1 MTYCTGSSSLITGV
15 GRAGGQQS
23 ADKEGLGFW
32 PLLPMGAGW
41 ALCSPSEDLLRGPQL
56 TCLLSPATGKL
67 TWRELR

>member
-32 PLLPMGAGW
+32 PLLPIGAGW
-41 ALCSPSEDLLRGPQL
+41 ALCTLSEDLLPGPQL
-56 TCLLSPATGKL
+56 TCSLPPVTGKV
-67 TWRELR
+67 TGRELY